1 MKIQKHI
8 TSEIKRN
15 LDQTNR
21 VYRHPI
27 LIERKTKP
35 IQLEDGTWRS
45 NDWVLFKKVFANISK
60 FNSNEEF
67 EAGQTRADERVRFF
81 IRYMPDIK
89 NEIKEDFRIAF
100 KGRLYNIENINNINE
115 RNEEMEISCV
125 ERSLTDASSWAYG
138 NT

>member
-15 LDQTNR
+15 LDQNNR

-27 LIERKTKP
+27 LIERKTNP
-35 IQLEDGTWRS
+35 IQLEDGTWRN

-89 NEIKEDFRIAF
+89 NEIKEDFRVSF
-100 KGRLYNIENINNINE
+100 KSRLYNIENINNINE

-125 ERSLTDASSWAYG
+125 ERSLTDASSWAYE

>member
-1 MKIQKHI
+1 MMKIQKNI

-15 LDQTNR
+15 LELNFR

-27 LIERKTKP
+27 LIERKTRP

-67 EAGQTRADERVRFF
+67 EAGQTKADERVRFF

-89 NEIKEDFRIAF
+89 NEIKEDFRINF
-100 KGRLYNIENINNINE
+100 NGKLYNIENIDNINY
-115 RNEEMEISCV
+115 RNEEMEISCL
-125 ERSLTDASSWAYG
+125 ERSLTDASS
-138 NT
+138 

>member
-1 MKIQKHI
+1 MMKIQKHI

-15 LDQTNR
+15 LDQNNR

-27 LIERKTKP
+27 LIERKTNP

-45 NDWVLFKKVFANISK
+45 NDWVLVKKVYANISK
-60 FNSNEEF
+60 FNANEEF

-89 NEIKEDFRIAF
+89 NEIKEDFRISF

-115 RNEEMEISCV
+115 RNEEMEIACV
-125 ERSLTDASSWAYG
+125 ERSLTDASS
-138 NT
+138 

>member
-1 MKIQKHI
+1 MMKIQKNI

-15 LDQTNR
+15 LEQNFR

-27 LIERKTKP
+27 LIERKTRP

-45 NDWVLFKKVFANISK
+45 NDWVTFQKVFANIAK
-60 FNSNEEF
+60 FKTGEDF
-67 EAGQTRADERVRFF
+67 EAGQTKADDRVRFF

-89 NEIKEDFRIAF
+89 NEIKEDFRINF
-100 KGRLYNIENINNINE
+100 NGKLYNIENIDNINY

-125 ERSLTDASSWAYG
+125 ERSLTDASS
-138 NT
+138 